1 MHAYPTPARIL
12 RSGLAPVLALLAA
25 PAMAQSTPEGTRV
38 LGVRAGAACLTEQ
51 VRVTGFALAREESG
65 ASIPFD
71 GYRITEIL
79 AGEGDTLT
87 AGQEILRSVRQ
98 AGSSGGDQPG
108 AARPQTPE
116 SFSLRAP
123 IAGRITRL
131 NARVGMVTGAP
142 STMPGSAPAAPAQ
155 PGIPDPMVRIVA
167 NAGTDLLVD
176 VPSPYAAKIKA
187 GTAVRIVP
195 DEGADIRGSV
205 RVPVAEV
212 DPRTQLGRARL
223 SVEPANAL
231 RPGQFAS
238 AVIETARDCGVS
250 VPRGAVTYRD
260 GVPTV
265 QVLNGTRVETR
276 SIRTG
281 LSDETTVQ
289 VREGLDDDEPVV
301 ANAGTAL
308 RAGDQVTPVIT
319 GKVGGAR

>member
-1 MHAYPTPARIL
+1 MHAHPIRARNL
-12 RSGLAPVLALLAA
+12 RSGVALVLCLAA
-25 PAMAQSTPEGTRV
+25 GSAAGQSTPEGTRV
-38 LGVRAGAACLTEQ
+38 LGVRAGSACLTEQ

-79 AGEGDTLT
+79 LGEGDAVT
-87 AGQEILRSVRQ
+87 AGQEILRAVRQ
-98 AGSSGGDQPG
+98 AADQPG
-108 AARPQTPE
+108 APRAQTPDAYA
-116 SFSLRAP
+116 LRAP

-131 NARVGMVTGAP
+131 NARVGMVTGTP
-142 STMPGSAPAAPAQ
+142 STMPGATPAPPAQ
-155 PGIPDPMVRIVA
+155 GGLPEPMVRIVA
-167 NAGTDLLVD
+167 DAGTDLLVD

-187 GTAVRIVP
+187 GTEVRIVP
-195 DEGADIRGSV
+195 DGGAEVRGSV

-212 DPRTQLGRARL
+212 DPRTQLGRARIT
-223 SVEPANAL
+223 VEPAGAL

-281 LSDETTVQ
+281 LSNETTVQ
-289 VREGLDDDEPVV
+289 VREGLADDEPVV
-301 ANAGTAL
+301 ANAGAAL
-308 RAGDQVTPVIT
+308 RAGDRVTPVIT
-319 GKVGGAR
+319 GKVGSAR